1 MSRNLSTGVPPS
13 PLPKIP
19 MTSRSRTGARSLRGL
34 VALAALTLFPIVGSG
49 CGNSG
54 PYIWYHAL
62 PRTEWEKPREYLIS
76 VGDTLSINVYEQPN
90 ISTKAKIRSDGR
102 IEMPFVGEVA
112 VVGKQPFAV
121 AREIEQRLKA
131 YIVAPR
137 VTVNVDDSSPVSIT
151 VMGEVPTKGALTL
164 QQPAELAQALAQAGG
179 LTEFASESKIFV
191 LRRFPQPRRI
201 RFTYDA
207 ITQNQGG
214 AANFP
219 LRTGDVIIVE

>member
-1 MSRNLSTGVPPS
+1 MKSTFTFHGSSVY
-13 PLPKIP
+13 
-19 MTSRSRTGARSLRGL
+19 GFVAAA
-34 VALAALTLFPIVGSG
+34 ALALFSALGTG
-49 CGNSG
+49 CGGSG
-54 PYIWYHAL
+54 PYVWYHAL
-62 PRTEWEKPREYLIS
+62 PRTEWEKPREYLIA

-90 ISTKAKIRSDGR
+90 ITTKAKIRSDGR
-102 IEMPFVGEVA
+102 IEIPFVGEVA

-137 VTVNVDDSSPVSIT
+137 VTVNVEESSPVAIT
-151 VMGEVPTKGALTL
+151 VMGEVPTKGALSL

-191 LRRFPQPRRI
+191 LRRYPAPRRI
-201 RFTYDA
+201 RFTYEA
-207 ITQNQGG
+207 IVQNQGG

>member
-1 MSRNLSTGVPPS
+1 MKST
-13 PLPKIP
+13 L
-19 MTSRSRTGARSLRGL
+19 TSEGSWLRPL
-34 VALAALTLFPIVGSG
+34 VAVAALSLLPALGTG
-49 CGNSG
+49 CGSSG
-54 PYIWYHAL
+54 PYTWYHAL
-62 PRTEWEKPREYLIS
+62 PRTEWEKPREYLID

-90 ISTKAKIRSDGR
+90 ITTKAKIRSDGR
-102 IEMPFVGEVA
+102 IEMPFVGEIA

-137 VTVNVDDSSPVSIT
+137 VTVNVEESSPVAIT
-151 VMGEVPTKGALTL
+151 VMGEVATKGALTL

-201 RFTYDA
+201 RFTFDA

>member
-1 MSRNLSTGVPPS
+1 MTS
-13 PLPKIP
+13 PLSNTK
-19 MTSRSRTGARSLRGL
+19 GLLRGFA
-34 VALAALTLFPIVGSG
+34 ALAALLLFPVLGTG
-49 CGNSG
+49 CGDSG
-54 PYIWYHAL
+54 PYTWYHAL
-62 PRTEWEKPREYLIS
+62 PRTEWEKPREYLIG
-76 VGDTLSINVYEQPN
+76 VGDTVSINVYEQPN

-112 VVGKQPFAV
+112 VLGKQPFAV

-151 VMGEVPTKGALTL
+151 VMGEVPTKGAIQL

-207 ITQNQGG
+207 IVQNQGG